1 MKKIFSLILVGIIGF
16 FIITNLFDSDM
27 QLKTSNIEDR
37 VSYKYITKSVTEE
50 PSEVVFGESKNLE
63 DGSANMVTSIVVNYR
78 SFDTLGEVT
87 VLFVSAL
94 GVALVFGGVT
104 KKYKIAHPSNF
115 ILKTGARLVFGLIM
129 VVGVF
134 MVTHGHLTP
143 GGGFPG
149 GSMIAAAMLLLY
161 LADDDYR
168 AKISTFKLLEGFAG
182 TIYVLIGAVGL
193 LVANYFLQNFIETGV
208 VGDLLSAGIIPIIYI
223 LIGLKVGAEL
233 SGIIDNFLSVE
244 VVE

>member
-1 MKKIFSLILVGIIGF
+1 MKRIFSLILVAIIGF
-16 FIITNLFDSDM
+16 FIINNLFNSDM
-27 QLKTSNIEDR
+27 QLKTSSIEDR
-37 VSYKYITKSVTEE
+37 VAYKYITKSVTEDT
-50 PSEVVFGESKNLE
+50 PEVVFGESKNLE
-63 DGSANMVTSIVVNYR
+63 GGSANMVTSIVVNYR

-94 GVALVFGGVT
+94 GVAIVFGGVT
-104 KKYKIAHPSNF
+104 RKYKFTHPSNF
-115 ILKTGARLVFGLIM
+115 ILKTGARIVFGLILII
-129 VVGVF
+129 GVF
-134 MVTHGHLTP
+134 MVTHGHITP

-168 AKISTFKLLEGFAG
+168 AKISTFKFLEGFAG
-182 TIYVLIGAVGL
+182 TIYVLMGAVGL
-193 LVANYFLQNFIETGV
+193 LVTNYFLQNFLETGV

-233 SGIIDNFLSVE
+233 SGIIDNFLSEE